1 MLCKYSAMA
10 RGYFDDPI
18 LRWLV
23 EREDAAG
30 HAPSS
35 PSPSAEHAPPRAR
48 HPSPTSPT
56 AAAPSSAAA
65 PPRKPPIINRG
76 YYARVHL
83 INDIVQRFLA
93 LTAGQHR
100 QLLAL
105 GAGLDT
111 WSLRLTREGH
121 AGLTAFEVDFDTVLR
136 RKVDLCA
143 SVPAVREVL
152 LAAAAGSLPLP
163 STSSMSPSPAGP
175 AFPPTPPSAEATS
188 PSRTLLGSGRA
199 SSSGSRSRPLLPTVA
214 EDDED
219 GEEGAGP
226 RGVAADSA
234 AINGTGAGANPVG
247 TTGGG
252 WPDGAASMS
261 FGPLRLVAADLRQA
275 SAVMQRLR

>member
-1 MLCKYSAMA
+1 
-10 RGYFDDPI
+10 
-18 LRWLV
+18 
-23 EREDAAG
+23 
-30 HAPSS
+30 
-35 PSPSAEHAPPRAR
+35 
-48 HPSPTSPT
+48 
-56 AAAPSSAAA
+56 
-65 PPRKPPIINRG
+65 
-76 YYARVHL
+76 L